1 MARPSP
7 TAPPPTPA
15 APKPPAPRTP
25 ARRASARRQAERKV
39 SAAAEA
45 PDFAA
50 LPTEARHPLTGQ
62 MDTWRPEEIVKLM
75 LDEEIAGVRAA
86 RTRSAQI
93 GRAAQL
99 CADRLAVGGRLIYA
113 GAGTSGRLGSL
124 DASECVPTFG
134 VPPSRVAAVIA
145 GGPSALTR
153 SVEGAEDNGRDAE
166 ARLRRIAVGP
176 SDVVCCIAASG
187 VTRFVHSAL
196 EYARFRRAATIF
208 VTCGSPEDAAELA
221 DVVVDVQTG
230 PEVIAGSTR
239 LKAGTATKVVLNAIS
254 TTAFVLLGKTY
265 AGLMVDVRPTNAK
278 LWARAVR
285 IVHLLTGLPDAEA
298 RGLIEKAGGRAK
310 VAIVMH
316 HARVGAARARELL
329 IENKGSLRAIIGD
342 ISPTGAAL
350 P

>member
-1 MARPSP
+1 MMAVERPAMARTSTSTKT
-7 TAPPPTPA
+7 TARRREPA
-15 APKPPAPRTP
+15 A
-25 ARRASARRQAERKV
+25 
-39 SAAAEA
+39 AAVEE
-45 PDFAA
+45 PDFEA
-50 LPTEARHPLTGQ
+50 LPTESRHPLTGD
-62 MDTWRPEEIVKLM
+62 MDTWRPEEVVKLM
-75 LDEEIAGVRAA
+75 LDEEISGVRAA
-86 RTRSAQI
+86 RARANQI

-99 CADRLAVGGRLIYA
+99 CADRLAAGGRLIYA
-113 GAGTSGRLGSL
+113 GAGTSGRLGNL
-124 DASECVPTFG
+124 DAVECVPTFG
-134 VPPSRVAAVIA
+134 VPPSLVASVIA

-153 SVEGAEDNGRDAE
+153 SVEGAEDNARDAE

-176 SDVVCCIAASG
+176 SDAVVCIAASG

-196 EYARFRRAATIF
+196 DYARFRRAATVF
-208 VTCGSPEDAAELA
+208 VTCGVRPDDESLA
-221 DVVVDVQTG
+221 DVIVDVQTG

-285 IVHLLTGLPDAEA
+285 IVHLLTGLADDEA
-298 RGLIEKAGGRAK
+298 RALIEKAGGRAK

-316 HARVGAARARELL
+316 HARVNAAKARELL
-329 IENKGSLRAIIGD
+329 IEHKGRLRAIIGD
-342 ISPTGAAL
+342 ISPTGAAI